1 MGETRVDLLHLLEDL
16 RDAYPGA
23 VEETILTEIVAN
35 SLDSGAG
42 TIALTTGPE
51 NSTLTVVD
59 DGKGMQRRELSAYHD
74 LATTSKKRGRGIG
87 FAGVG
92 IKLGL
97 LVCDEVL
104 TETRRGK
111 QHVATTWH
119 LTSRR
124 RAPWKWLRPPP
135 GLVGERGTA
144 VRLSVQDAFSAL
156 VDASYIETVLYQ
168 HFHPLFDPD
177 FDELLSRHYKDG
189 VRFVVNE
196 QTLARRK
203 WLGQERAHVAVR
215 LPRKRKPSAVGYLI
229 RADGPLPDEQRG
241 IAISALGKVIKR
253 GWDWI
258 GVAPSAPDSIG
269 GVMEAPD
276 LAACLTL
283 NKADF
288 IRTGPRGATYLAYRK
303 AIQEAVSIRLSE
315 WGNLGDQR
323 VDKRRRAARP
333 MERDLETVLMD
344 LAESFPLVSTLVER
358 RAGGQRSL
366 PIGRPSPIGAAL
378 QAMAPEARGKEP
390 ASADEPPQPAS
401 GQAPPQRP
409 PELPPAASEPPLGR
423 GPRRPTR
430 YMLSI
435 EFEAR
440 PDDPE
445 LARLVESTVRVNE
458 AHPAYQRLVG
468 SRAIEYHVA
477 LSTAMA
483 LAPLA
488 VAPQEQHEFI
498 TAFLARWGTARD
510 GRTKKRGK
518 SRI

>member
-23 VEETILTEIVAN
+23 IEETILTEIVAN

-42 TIALTTGPE
+42 TIALTTDPE
-51 NSTLTVVD
+51 SSTLTVVD
-59 DGKGMQRRELSAYHD
+59 NGSGMQRRELSGYHD
-74 LATTSKKRGRGIG
+74 LATTTKTRGRGIG

-124 RAPWKWLRPPP
+124 RAPWKWVRPPP

-144 VRLSVQDAFSAL
+144 VRLAVQDAFSAL

-168 HFHPLFDPD
+168 HFYPLFDPD
-177 FDELLSRHYKDG
+177 FDELLSGHYKGG
-189 VRFVVNE
+189 VRFVVNG
-196 QTLARRK
+196 QTLPRRT
-203 WLGQERAHVAVR
+203 WRGRERAPVAIR
-215 LPRKRKPSAVGYLI
+215 LPRKRKPSAVGYLL
-229 RADGPLPDEQRG
+229 RADGPLPEEQRG

-253 GWDWI
+253 GWDWL
-258 GVAPSAPDSIG
+258 GVAPSAAESIG
-269 GVMEAPD
+269 GVIEAPA

-303 AIQEAVSIRLSE
+303 AIQEAVSVHLAE
-315 WGNLGDQR
+315 WGNLGDWR
-323 VDKRRRAARP
+323 EDKRRRAARP
-333 MERDLETVLMD
+333 IERDLETVLMD
-344 LAESFPLVSTLVER
+344 LAESFPLLSTLVER

-366 PIGRPSPIGAAL
+366 PIGRPSAPGAML
-378 QAMAPEARGKEP
+378 EPTAPEAEGKEP
-390 ASADEPPQPAS
+390 ASTDEPPQPVS
-401 GQAPPQRP
+401 GGAAPQRP
-409 PELPPAASEPPLGR
+409 REPLPTASQPPASR

-430 YMLSI
+430 YLLSI

-468 SRAIEYHVA
+468 SRAVEYHVA

-488 VAPQEQHEFI
+488 VEPPDQHEFI

-510 GRTKKRGK
+510 GRKRRRGK
-518 SRI
+518 RRS

>member
-23 VEETILTEIVAN
+23 IEETILTEIVAN

-42 TIALTTGPE
+42 TIALTTDPE
-51 NSTLTVVD
+51 CSTLTVVD
-59 DGKGMQRRELSAYHD
+59 DGSGMQRRELSGYHD
-74 LATTSKKRGRGIG
+74 LATTTKTRGRGIG

-124 RAPWKWLRPPP
+124 RAPWKWVKPPP

-144 VRLSVQDAFSAL
+144 VRLAVQDAFSAL
-156 VDASYIETVLYQ
+156 VDASHIETVLYQ
-168 HFHPLFDPD
+168 HFYPLFDPD
-177 FDELLSRHYKDG
+177 FAELLSPYYKGG
-189 VRFVVNE
+189 VRFVVNGRILP
-196 QTLARRK
+196 QRQWQGR
-203 WLGQERAHVAVR
+203 ERAPVAVR
-215 LPRKRKPSAVGYLI
+215 LPRKRKPSAVGYL
-229 RADGPLPDEQRG
+229 RRVEGPLPEQHRG
-241 IAISALGKVIKR
+241 IAISTLGKVIMR
-253 GWDWI
+253 GWDWL
-258 GVAPSAPDSIG
+258 GVAPSAPESIG
-269 GVMEAPD
+269 GVIEAPA

-303 AIQEAVSIRLSE
+303 AIQEAVSVRLSE
-315 WGNLGDQR
+315 WGDLGDQR
-323 VDKRRRAARP
+323 EDKRRRAARP
-333 MERDLETVLMD
+333 IERDLETVLMD
-344 LAESFPLVSTLVER
+344 LAESFPLVSSLVER

-366 PIGRPSPIGAAL
+366 PIGRPSVSEPLLAAI
-378 QAMAPEARGKEP
+378 ASEAEGMEP
-390 ASADEPPQPAS
+390 APPVEPSPPTSEGASPQHPPEPPPTAS
-401 GQAPPQRP
+401 QTPVGK
-409 PELPPAASEPPLGR
+409 

-430 YMLSI
+430 YLLSI

-468 SRAIEYHVA
+468 SRAVEYHVA

-488 VAPQEQHEFI
+488 VEPPDQHQFI

-510 GRTKKRGK
+510 GRKRKRGK
-518 SRI
+518 RRS